1 MTEHIFEEERG
12 YGTGVSLELDDGA
25 LKPVEEVLPS
35 ADGEKKRIMA
45 GGDTKLTA
53 TTPEELFEILIDS
66 IKKYHPSDDL
76 TMVQKAYEIADSAH
90 KGQLRKSG
98 EPYIVHPL
106 SVAIILAQL
115 ELDKEIHHRRNP
127 PRCGG
132 RYGNDHG

>member
-1 MTEHIFEEERG
+1 MIMTEHIFEEERG

-90 KGQLRKSG
+90 KGPSCPGRRTRWRSRRRTCGKCSLPWQRISG
-98 EPYIVHPL
+98 
-106 SVAIILAQL
+106 
-115 ELDKEIHHRRNP
+115 
-127 PRCGG
+127 
-132 RYGNDHG
+132 